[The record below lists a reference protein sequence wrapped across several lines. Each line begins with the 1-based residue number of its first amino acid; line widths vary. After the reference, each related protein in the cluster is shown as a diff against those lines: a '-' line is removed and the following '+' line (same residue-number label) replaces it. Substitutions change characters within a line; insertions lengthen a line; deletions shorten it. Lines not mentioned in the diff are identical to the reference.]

1 MLSGVEVAGFDEV
14 TTITVGAMPP
24 RRRSPDDRLTSG
36 EVAELLRMSQSSV
49 HRIDRSK
56 LRYWETD
63 GGHRRYRLEHVAEY
77 AQSQG
82 IELAPRPEEPSEEET

>member
-1 MLSGVEVAGFDEV
+1 MELAGFDEV
-14 TTITVGAMPP
+14 AGITVSPMPP

-36 EVAELLRMSQSSV
+36 EVAELLRISRSTV

-63 GGHRRYRLEHVAEY
+63 GGHRRYLLAHVAEY

-82 IELAPRPEEPSEEET
+82 IDLARPDGPPEEETPDA